1 MIDTHIHVV
10 PPGLPGIKPM
20 PEDVETLYKG
30 SLTAM
35 ADRLKMEMDQ
45 AKLRFAFAMGAWKAR
60 KTIRWGLLAP
70 SS

>member
-20 PEDVETLYKG
+20 PADVEKLYKG
-30 SLTAM
+30 PLTAM

-45 AKLRFAFAMGAWKAR
+45 AKLRFAFGMGR
-60 KTIRWGLLAP
+60 ERPEGRSVGDCSHP
-70 SS
+70 